1 VRVSL
6 ICVILTGMATKKSSS
21 KKGKAAGFV
30 IGSARFRKI
39 SAVEGIVY
47 STKMK
52 GSTEIEKSRKLLTP
66 EERRK
71 AIIKAYRKA

>member
-1 VRVSL
+1 
-6 ICVILTGMATKKSSS
+6 MAPRKSSS
-21 KKGKAAGFV
+21 KSKASGFV

-39 SAVEGIVY
+39 SAVEGIVH
-47 STKMK
+47 SPRMK
-52 GSTEIEKSRKLLTP
+52 GVSSSKGKALSP

>member
-1 VRVSL
+1 MQP
-6 ICVILTGMATKKSSS
+6 MAQKKTSS
-21 KKGKAAGFV
+21 KKGKVSGFV

-39 SAVEGIVY
+39 SSVEGIIY

-52 GSTEIEKSRKLLTP
+52 GSSAVAKSKARTP
-66 EERRK
+66 EERLK

>member
-1 VRVSL
+1 
-6 ICVILTGMATKKSSS
+6 MAQKKTSS
-21 KKGKAAGFV
+21 KKGKVSGFV

-39 SAVEGIVY
+39 SSVEGIVY

-52 GSTEIEKSRKLLTP
+52 GSTAVAASKAQTP

>member
-1 VRVSL
+1 MRASL
-6 ICVILTGMATKKSSS
+6 ICAIVTPMATKKSSS

-52 GSTEIEKSRKLLTP
+52 GSTAIGKSRKVLTP